1 MKHHNPTTRVFRSRR
16 SRGAGIVE
24 FLIVAPLLLLLGLGL
39 VQTGMV
45 FHAKSSLNFAL
56 QEGARIGAVNNG
68 DVGAIGR
75 GIREG
80 LVPFMGGGR
89 SDSEVLQTRA
99 RVEREFALGSA
110 AGWIRVRQLS
120 PTQQTFSDWAVNAF
134 DEQGNRIQEIP
145 NASLAVLRCSQPP
158 NGGASG
164 TRASSACPGGGEPI
178 GATSQQTLADANL
191 LKLNLTYGVKLSVPL
206 VNRIVAGVLS
216 MSAGCRA
223 NEAQRLGALNLG
235 EAPLAPQ
242 PANCV
247 YYNAVD
253 ERGRAA
259 PRIPV
264 NLSVTVRMQSPARF
278 AGNGG
283 WFARVN
289 RGRDA
294 NTGGQQSGNGNMLDA
309 ATFAPI
315 PVAQLNP
322 NGVTQAQDQM
332 NQTGNGALH
341 FGSDTEWLG
350 APSPPGGGVCTAPPV
365 LIPPEECSARN
376 PCQSPVPPRTP
387 IFPRIGGGTTAQ
399 VASP

>member
-1 MKHHNPTTRVFRSRR
+1 MNGSLVMKNRSPTTRLFRPRR

-24 FLIVAPLLLLLGLGL
+24 FLIVAPLLILLGLGL

-45 FHAKSSLNFAL
+45 FHSKSSLNFAL
-56 QEGARIGAVNNG
+56 QEGARIGAVNHG
-68 DVGAIGR
+68 DVSAIGR

-80 LVPFMGGGR
+80 LIPFMGGGT
-89 SDSEVLQTRA
+89 SDADIARTRL
-99 RVEREFALGSA
+99 RVEQEFALGSA

-120 PTQQTFSDWAVNAF
+120 PTQQAFSDWAVNAF
-134 DEQGNRIQEIP
+134 DEQGNRIREIP
-145 NASLAVLRCSQPP
+145 NASLAVLRCSQSP
-158 NGGASG
+158 NGGAAG

-178 GATSQQTLADANL
+178 GPTSQQTLADANL
-191 LKLNLTYGVKLSVPL
+191 LKLDLTYGVRLSVPL
-206 VNRIVAGVLS
+206 VNRLVAGVLS

-223 NEAQRLGALNLG
+223 NEAQRLGVLDLG
-235 EAPLAPQ
+235 NAPLAPQ
-242 PANCV
+242 PDNCA

-278 AGNGG
+278 AGNGN

-294 NTGGQQSGNGNMLDA
+294 RTGGPQLGNGDMQDA
-309 ATFAPI
+309 ANFAPI

-322 NGVTQAQDQM
+322 NGVTQAQDSM
-332 NQTGNGALH
+332 NRSGNGALH

-350 APSPPGGGVCTAPPV
+350 APTPGGGVCTAPPAP
-365 LIPPEECSARN
+365 IPPGQCSILN
-376 PCQSPVPPRTP
+376 PCQSPAPSPSP
-387 IFPRIGGGTTAQ
+387 IVSSNG
-399 VASP
+399 